1 MSSINKDIDISTI
14 ENTHVVPNDPEL
26 EAREK
31 ALVRKLDM
39 RLVPMLTFLYICQR
53 LDNSNIG
60 NAKVAG
66 LQTDLGLSNFQ
77 YSWAISIYTLGIMAM
92 QIPSNMILER
102 SRPSIYLPTLIA
114 AWSVVSAMTA
124 LVHDYKSLLLVR
136 FFLGITESG
145 YWCGAV
151 FVLSTFYKPR
161 EIAMRNSIFYCGNW
175 LSGALGG
182 AFAGAIID
190 GMEGKGG
197 LPGWRWL
204 FIIEGC
210 ITFVVAFVAI
220 WALPDYPATT
230 SWLTD
235 DEKDLAVRRLGQGK
249 PKEKFSFS
257 GLKSALIDYKI
268 WVFIIIFMAIQTG
281 GQLNYFMP
289 QIIEDIGYTGSMTQY
304 MTIPVYVFAAILSLI
319 VALLSDRQQVRSYY
333 IAFCMSL
340 AVIGYIFQI
349 ATTNKALLF
358 FSLFLCGGGVWA
370 SLGVSLA
377 WLGDCVPG
385 PRDKKAIGFAL
396 LNMISQLSNFYGPQ
410 LYTNPPRYLVANI
423 VILVYMSIGVV
434 LCFGLRI
441 LLVRANRRLN
451 DQYGVPV
458 VEKKQVIPDDRDEAD
473 VAPETGVNKNF
484 RYLL

>member
-1 MSSINKDIDISTI
+1 MSSIDKDIDITTV

-26 EAREK
+26 EARER

-39 RLVPMLTFLYICQR
+39 RIVPMLTFLYICQR

-66 LQTDLGLSNFQ
+66 LQTDLGLSNSQ
-77 YSWAISIYTLGIMAM
+77 YSWCISIYTLGVIAM
-92 QIPSNMILER
+92 QVPSNMVLER
-102 SRPSIYLPTLIA
+102 TRPSIYLPTLIA
-114 AWSVVSAMTA
+114 LWSVVSALTA
-124 LVHDYKSLLLVR
+124 LVKDYKSILLVR
-136 FFLGITESG
+136 FFLGITEAG
-145 YWCGAV
+145 YWPGAV
-151 FVLSTFYKPR
+151 FILSTFYKPH

-182 AFAGAIID
+182 ALAGAIIT

-204 FIIEGC
+204 FILEGC
-210 ITFVVAFVAI
+210 ITFVVAFFAV
-220 WALPDYPATT
+220 WALPDYPGTT
-230 SWLTD
+230 SWLTEE
-235 DEKDLAVRRLGQGK
+235 EKDLAVRRLGQGK

-257 GLKSALIDYKI
+257 GLKSAIIDYKI

-289 QIIEDIGYTGSMTQY
+289 TIIQNIGYTGSMTQY

-319 VALLSDRQQVRSYY
+319 VSVLSDRQQVRSPYV
-333 IAFCMSL
+333 AFCMIV

-349 ATTNKALLF
+349 STTNKALLF

-410 LYTNPPRYLVANI
+410 LYTDPPRYLVANI
-423 VILVYMSIGVV
+423 VILVYMSIGVL
-434 LCFGLRI
+434 LCFGLRF
-441 LLVRANRRLN
+441 LLIRANRRL
-451 DQYGVPV
+451 DDKYGVPM
-458 VEKKQVIPDDRDEAD
+458 VEKRQVIPDDRDVAD

>member
-1 MSSINKDIDISTI
+1 MDEKAVSIESI
-14 ENTHVVPNDPEL
+14 EDVDW

-31 ALVRKLDM
+31 ALVRKLDR

-66 LQTDLGLSNFQ
+66 LQADLGLSNSQ
-77 YSWAISIYTLGIMAM
+77 YSWAISIYTLGVIAM
-92 QIPSNMILER
+92 QVPSNMILER
-102 SRPSIYLPTLIA
+102 TKPSLYLPILIA
-114 AWSVVSAMTA
+114 TWSVISALTC
-124 LVHDYKSLLLVR
+124 LVQDYKGLLLVR
-136 FFLGITESG
+136 LFLGIAEAG
-145 YWCGAV
+145 YWPGAV
-151 FVLSTFYKPR
+151 FVLSTFYKPK

-182 AFAGAIID
+182 AFAGAIVS
-190 GMEGKGG
+190 GMEGVGG
-197 LPGWRWL
+197 MRGWRWL
-204 FIIEGC
+204 FVIEGC
-210 ITFVVAFVAI
+210 ATFVVAIFAI
-220 WALPDYPATT
+220 WALPNYPATT
-230 SWLTD
+230 RWLTP
-235 DEKDLAVRRLGQGK
+235 EERDLAVRRLGQGK
-249 PKEKFSFS
+249 PKEKFSLS
-257 GLKSALIDYKI
+257 GLKAALIDYKI
-268 WVFIIIFMAIQTG
+268 WVFIVIFMAIQTG

-289 QIIEDIGYTGSMTQY
+289 TFIQNIGYTGSTTQY
-304 MTIPVYVFAAILSLI
+304 MTIPVYLFAAILSLI
-319 VALLSDRQQVRSYY
+319 VSLFSDRQQTRSWY
-333 IAFCMSL
+333 IAGCMSL
-340 AVIGYIFQI
+340 ALVGYVFQI
-349 ATTNKALLF
+349 STTNTALLF

-423 VILVYMSIGVV
+423 VILVYMSIGVF
-434 LCFGLRI
+434 LCLGLR
-441 LLVRANRRLN
+441 LLLIRANRQL
-451 DQYGVPV
+451 DAKYGEPTVQKESV
-458 VEKKQVIPDDRDEAD
+458 FPDEDHDVGE